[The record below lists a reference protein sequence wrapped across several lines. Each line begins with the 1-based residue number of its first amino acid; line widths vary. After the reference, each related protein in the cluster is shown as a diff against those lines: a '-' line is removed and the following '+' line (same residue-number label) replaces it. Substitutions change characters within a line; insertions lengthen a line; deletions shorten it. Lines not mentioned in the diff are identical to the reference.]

1 MKAAVLFETKGKLS
15 VENVDISEP
24 KKDEVLVKIKASG
37 LCHTDWETM
46 HGYQPVNLP
55 AIIGHEGAGVVEA
68 VGEGV
73 DNVSVG
79 DNVICSWNPNCG
91 ICFYCDNGQPIL
103 CEVQK
108 KYNSQGVLFDGT
120 TRASLN
126 GQNLHYYS
134 LVSTHAEYT
143 IIPKQGAVKVRKDFP
158 LDRASLLGCAVMTGY
173 GGAVYAGN
181 IKPETSVVVIGC
193 GAVGL
198 SAIQGARISGASKII
213 AVDIFDNK
221 LEFAKKV
228 GATHTINSKIDNP
241 IEACL
246 EITDGRGVDCAIES
260 AGHNETIRQTLEC
273 SRPGARIVILGKTPY
288 GVEINLPFYTLMGER
303 EIIRTSYGKSHP
315 RIDFPRL
322 ANLYMD
328 GKLYLDEMIT
338 KTYKLE
344 EIKEGFD
351 ALERGELARGLVIF

>member
-108 KYNSQGVLFDGT
+108 KYKTTVISSNQAIIWDCLRLMKINNSV
-120 TRASLN
+120 
-126 GQNLHYYS
+126 H
-134 LVSTHAEYT
+134 
-143 IIPKQGAVKVRKDFP
+143 
-158 LDRASLLGCAVMTGY
+158 GY
-173 GGAVYAGN
+173 G
-181 IKPETSVVVIGC
+181 
-193 GAVGL
+193 
-198 SAIQGARISGASKII
+198 
-213 AVDIFDNK
+213 K
-221 LEFAKKV
+221 LFK
-228 GATHTINSKIDNP
+228 
-241 IEACL
+241 C
-246 EITDGRGVDCAIES
+246 
-260 AGHNETIRQTLEC
+260 
-273 SRPGARIVILGKTPY
+273 
-288 GVEINLPFYTLMGER
+288 
-303 EIIRTSYGKSHP
+303 
-315 RIDFPRL
+315 
-322 ANLYMD
+322 
-328 GKLYLDEMIT
+328 
-338 KTYKLE
+338 
-344 EIKEGFD
+344 
-351 ALERGELARGLVIF
+351 